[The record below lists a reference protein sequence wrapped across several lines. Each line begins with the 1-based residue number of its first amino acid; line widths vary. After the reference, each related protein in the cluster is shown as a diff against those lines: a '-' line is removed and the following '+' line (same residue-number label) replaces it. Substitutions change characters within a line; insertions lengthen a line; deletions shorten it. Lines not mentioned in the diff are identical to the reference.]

1 MGPILPHSVDS
12 NPAAGSNTVGH
23 SDLINVATPPAT
35 LASVA
40 DLAAVL
46 GFRLTR
52 LRAFASNKGNRFYR
66 EFSVPKRDG
75 SSRLISAPVPDL
87 LEVQRRI
94 ARLLEALYEPP
105 PCVHGFVRGR
115 SQVSNARVHRRCSWV
130 LNVDLADFFH
140 SISFGRTR
148 GMLMA
153 PPYRIPKPVA
163 TLIAGLCCSNGR
175 LPQGAASS
183 PIIANMVAA
192 PLDRVLFAL
201 ADKYRCR
208 YTRYAD
214 DITFS
219 TSDRRFPSALATR
232 GPNNGTVVSIPLAST
247 IESKQ
252 FALNARKSRLQ
263 HRSERRSVTGVL
275 VGSKLNLPREYIRQ
289 TRAMIHAWAKFK
301 EDEAAREFLEKYD
314 VKRREPDRTSVFR
327 QSVQGRLSYLAAVK
341 GHQDPVYRR
350 LVARGRRQIDDA
362 DDGDAFYALPVLEDA
377 LVVIEHPGAQGTG
390 FFLEGVGLVSCAH
403 AVADTVEIF
412 NSSRPHRAATAMTV
426 EVDHKLDLA
435 FLRTPFR
442 PNFRLRAALNPN
454 VEIGD
459 RIRMLG
465 FPNWNFGRPLSITDS
480 IVFGSHT
487 SPSGYQVY
495 SISHAIFGGNSGGPV
510 LNSHGQ
516 VIGIALKGMFQGL
529 NEGKAGT
536 ENYFIEIQAVVDLA
550 KRADGGAG

>member
-1 MGPILPHSVDS
+1 M
-12 NPAAGSNTVGH
+12 ATGSITVEH
-23 SDLINVATPPAT
+23 SDLIDVATTAGP
-35 LASVA
+35 LASAA

-46 GFRLTR
+46 GFRLSR

-75 SSRLISAPVPDL
+75 SSRLISAPVGDL

-94 ARLLEALYEPP
+94 TRLLETLYVPP
-105 PCVHGFVRGR
+105 PCVHGFVQGR

-140 SISFGRTR
+140 SISFGRAR
-148 GMLMA
+148 AMLMA
-153 PPYRIPKPVA
+153 PPYRIPAPVA
-163 TLIAGLCCSNGR
+163 TLIAGLCCCNSR
-175 LPQGAASS
+175 LPQGAPSS

-192 PLDRVLFAL
+192 PLDRILFAL
-201 ADKYRCR
+201 AGKYRCR

-219 TSDRRFPSALATR
+219 TTDRRFPSALATR
-232 GPNNGTVVSIPLAST
+232 GPNNGTVVSIPLASA
-247 IESKQ
+247 IASKQ

-263 HRSERRSVTGVL
+263 HRSERRTVTGVL
-275 VGSKLNLPREYIRQ
+275 VGSKLNLPREYVRQ
-289 TRAMIHAWAKFK
+289 TRAMIHAWAKFG
-301 EDEAAREFLEKYD
+301 EDEAAREFLEEYD
-314 VKRREPDRTSVFR
+314 VKQRDPDRTVVFR
-327 QSVQGRLSYLAAVK
+327 QSIQGRLSYLAAVK
-341 GHQDPVYRR
+341 GHWDVVYGR
-350 LVARGRRQIDDA
+350 LVARGRRQIDDP
-362 DDGDAFYALPVLEDA
+362 DDGDAFYSLPVPEDA
-377 LVVIEHPGAQGTG
+377 LVVIEHFGAQGTG

-412 NSSRPHRAATAMTV
+412 NSRRPHRAATAMTAA
-426 EVDHKLDLA
+426 VDEDLDLA

-442 PNFRLRAALNPN
+442 PNFRLRAAPAAN

-459 RIRMLG
+459 RIRVLG
-465 FPNWNFGRPLSITDS
+465 FPNWNLGRPLSVTDS
-480 IVFGSHT
+480 IVYGSYT

-510 LNSHGQ
+510 LNNRGE

-536 ENYFIEIQAVVDLA
+536 ENLFIEIKAVLELA
-550 KRADGGAG
+550 KRAHDAAGAAG